1 MMSTVKLRLEI
12 GFSGRKHA
20 DAVSKVANDFRLVK
34 RDPVLHLVA
43 VFAENKT
50 GVITEVVND
59 LGSFPA
65 FVTCFKILRQVPM
78 VERHKRLDISFYQ
91 EIEEIVVVLNSF
103 WFLIFRVLAFASWAQ
118 TSPGKREAVVLDA
131 QRFHVADVTHHIV
144 VRLASIVSGIVV
156 INISGFLGKRV
167 PDVLALAVR
176 IPSTFDLIS
185 RRGKRPLLRDL
196 QLSVRKIR
204 TFQFEVFA
212 NMLW

>member
-1 MMSTVKLRLEI
+1 VMSTVKLRLEI

-20 DAVSKVANDFRLVK
+20 DAVSKVAHDFRLVQ

-65 FVTCFKILRQVPM
+65 FVTCFEILRQVPM

-118 TSPGKREAVVLDA
+118 TSPGKRKAVVLDA